1 MGLLKRASAHEPVL
15 FGEWLRLIPGKELQ
29 ENTSGRAILAKVRTL
44 EEARALQ
51 GGGANLHCSSKSL

>member
-1 MGLLKRASAHEPVL
+1 MGLLKRASAHKPVL

-29 ENTSGRAILAKVRTL
+29 EDTSGGAILAKVKTL

-51 GGGANLHCSSKSL
+51 GRGPDLQSSSKSL